1 MIWIVRRFAGDQ
13 RGFCASEYA
22 LAAFIGVTLAVG
34 GAHRLQAKTADSLA
48 VTNTSFLDVIKNS
61 GRSEACKI

>member
-22 LAAFIGVTLAVG
+22 LAALIGVTLAIG
-34 GAHRLQAKTADSLA
+34 GAHRLQARTADA
-48 VTNTSFLDVIKNS
+48 FAATHTSFLGVIKDGGGS
-61 GRSEACKI
+61 AACKI